1 MIFATTLSA
10 QSCFHSLYHSMEKSW
25 SWSPLSISS
34 TLSHALSAGDNKQ
47 GSNDNNSF
55 VLVFLAVL
63 TRGVAAFSQVK
74 DEDEATVS
82 RRPGKKLTEA
92 EEWEA
97 RQLRSSGV
105 LDPSEYPTFSD
116 GEVRSI

>member
-1 MIFATTLSA
+1 MLSFPA
-10 QSCFHSLYHSMEKSW
+10 SLNGKGLVLEPIKYFEYFIPYFECRCLKC
-25 SWSPLSISS
+25 
-34 TLSHALSAGDNKQ
+34 SHY
-47 GSNDNNSF
+47 NNSF

-63 TRGVAAFSQVK
+63 TQGVAAFSQVK